1 MTAVSSDF
9 SEAGSYSSYPWLKV
23 THLLPLGEGVAAS
36 LERAGMAGG
45 QAYYGHKYKSRYV
58 DIQRLSSAEAGLGRA
73 WHPPLTMI

>member
-1 MTAVSSDF
+1 M
-9 SEAGSYSSYPWLKV
+9 
-23 THLLPLGEGVAAS
+23 AAS
-36 LERAGMAGG
+36 AERAGMAGG

>member
-1 MTAVSSDF
+1 MTLARPGVIPVTPG
-9 SEAGSYSSYPWLKV
+9 AGDTP
-23 THLLPLGEGVAAS
+23 LPLGEGVAAS
-36 LERAGMAGG
+36 AERAGMAGG